1 MEEIWKDI
9 KNYEGIYQISNL
21 GRVKRLSSKDSRNH
35 LRKEKILKPA
45 LNSCGYYHIGLSKDG
60 IYKKKTI
67 HRMLM
72 ETFIPNP
79 NNLPEINH
87 INEIKTDNSLSNLEW
102 CTHYQN
108 MNSGTVE
115 KRALINSL
123 RTKYLKKIMSKKE
136 RIKMKRDDI
145 KKILGENATEEQI
158 SNLLNAFHNSNNESK
173 QKIDE
178 LNEQLSKYSDY
189 NAIKTQ
195 LNEIQQANMSEQEK
209 IEQMKKETENNLR
222 ESRIIVNTAKAKEI
236 LAGESID
243 EKLIQSLV
251 DDNLENTIAKATMF
265 KQTLTNLKDS
275 VAKQT
280 KESLVN
286 ADLKPT
292 IPNVNPN
299 ENVMTLDKFGNMSAE
314 EQNKWLQENPN
325 GLENLN

>member
-1 MEEIWKDI
+1 
-9 KNYEGIYQISNL
+9 
-21 GRVKRLSSKDSRNH
+21 
-35 LRKEKILKPA
+35 
-45 LNSCGYYHIGLSKDG
+45 
-60 IYKKKTI
+60 
-67 HRMLM
+67 
-72 ETFIPNP
+72 
-79 NNLPEINH
+79 
-87 INEIKTDNSLSNLEW
+87 
-102 CTHYQN
+102 
-108 MNSGTVE
+108 MN
-115 KRALINSL
+115 
-123 RTKYLKKIMSKKE
+123 
-136 RIKMKRDDI
+136 RDEA

-158 SNLLNAFHNSNNESK
+158 TNFLNNYHLNENAKVKELQDQLNALKTEN
-173 QKIDE
+173 
-178 LNEQLSKYSDY
+178 SKYSDY
-189 NAIKTQ
+189 DTIKTK
-195 LNEIQQANMSEQEK
+195 LNEIEQANMTEQQK
-209 IEQMKKETENNLR
+209 LDQMKKETENNLR

-236 LAGESID
+236 LAGENID

-299 ENVMTLDKFGNMSAE
+299 ENVMTLDKFGNMTAE

>member
-1 MEEIWKDI
+1 
-9 KNYEGIYQISNL
+9 
-21 GRVKRLSSKDSRNH
+21 
-35 LRKEKILKPA
+35 
-45 LNSCGYYHIGLSKDG
+45 
-60 IYKKKTI
+60 
-67 HRMLM
+67 
-72 ETFIPNP
+72 
-79 NNLPEINH
+79 
-87 INEIKTDNSLSNLEW
+87 
-102 CTHYQN
+102 
-108 MNSGTVE
+108 MN
-115 KRALINSL
+115 
-123 RTKYLKKIMSKKE
+123 
-136 RIKMKRDDI
+136 RDEA

-158 SNLLNAFHNSNNESK
+158 TNFLNNYHLNENAKVKELQDQLNALKTEN
-173 QKIDE
+173 
-178 LNEQLSKYSDY
+178 SKYSDY
-189 NAIKTQ
+189 DTIKTK
-195 LNEIQQANMSEQEK
+195 LNEIEQANMTEQQK
-209 IEQMKKETENNLR
+209 LDQMKKETENNLR

-236 LAGESID
+236 LAGENID

>member
-1 MEEIWKDI
+1 M
-9 KNYEGIYQISNL
+9 N
-21 GRVKRLSSKDSRNH
+21 R
-35 LRKEKILKPA
+35 
-45 LNSCGYYHIGLSKDG
+45 
-60 IYKKKTI
+60 
-67 HRMLM
+67 
-72 ETFIPNP
+72 ET
-79 NNLPEINH
+79 
-87 INEIKTDNSLSNLEW
+87 
-102 CTHYQN
+102 
-108 MNSGTVE
+108 
-115 KRALINSL
+115 A
-123 RTKYLKKIMSKKE
+123 
-136 RIKMKRDDI
+136 

-158 SNLLNAFHNSNNESK
+158 TNFLNNYH
-173 QKIDE
+173 
-178 LNEQLSKYSDY
+178 LNENAKVKELQDQLDALKSENSKYSDY
-189 NAIKTQ
+189 DTIKTK
-195 LNEIQQANMSEQEK
+195 LNQIEQANMTEQQK
-209 IEQMKKETENNLR
+209 LDQMKKETENNLR

-236 LAGESID
+236 LAGENID
-243 EKLIQSLV
+243 EKLIASLV